1 MKRFLISVGL
11 LLVLLVSIP
20 FWVVLAETAGSSSSS
35 SNSCKWVELN
45 TDIWNYV
52 GIKNGCI
59 SIEEMEMKKWASL
72 FGNTLAGLGKFIV
85 QILVLVAF
93 WLVIFGGV
101 MIASSGAY
109 EEWYTKGK
117 AMIMKAIVGIIL
129 LGLMGTILYWLNPN
143 FFKI

>member
-1 MKRFLISVGL
+1 MKRFLVSVGL
-11 LLVLLVSIP
+11 LLVLLGGVS
-20 FWVVLAETAGSSSSS
+20 FWYDDMWGGGGS
-35 SNSCKWVELN
+35 NDSCKWVELN

-52 GIKNGCI
+52 GIEDGCI
-59 SIEEMEMKKWASL
+59 STEEMEEWASL
-72 FGNTLAGLGKFIV
+72 FGNTIAGIGKFIV

>member
-1 MKRFLISVGL
+1 MKKFL
-11 LLVLLVSIP
+11 LLVMLLGVSLIGVS
-20 FWVVLAETAGSSSSS
+20 FWQWNGT
-35 SNSCKWVELN
+35 SNWSCDWVELN

-52 GIKNGCI
+52 GIEDGCI
-59 SIEEMEMKKWASL
+59 NKSEMEEGASL
-72 FGNTLAGLGKFIV
+72 FGKTIAGIGKFVV

-109 EEWYTKGK
+109 EEGYTKGK

-129 LGLMGTILYWLNPN
+129 LWLMGTILYWLNPN
-143 FFKI
+143 FFKM